1 MLRGVVNHVPI
12 WLLLIAVIAAI
23 VGLVLLLVWLIR
35 RLVPAVREGFD
46 AEVSSQILGVVAA
59 LFGLLLAFIVV
70 IAYQSYGDTQSNVS
84 NEADALAAIVRDS
97 AAFPQPD
104 RARVRGAVGAYVRA
118 VVDDEWP
125 RMHEGKDS
133 ARASA
138 AVDGMYS
145 AIQGVD
151 PSSPR
156 AVAFYDD
163 SVQQLTTALEA
174 RRDRLDDAGG
184 GLPWVIG
191 VLLIVGSIV
200 IVGYTVLV
208 GSRSFWFHAI
218 GAGAVALVLG
228 LSLVVLLDL
237 TYPFSGDLSV
247 SSAPFRTGAL
257 DAVLRAVEVDT
268 PVQMQARR
276 HMIAGDEPHC
286 SLPGRP

>member
-1 MLRGVVNHVPI
+1 VLRGVVNDVPI
-12 WLLLIAVIAAI
+12 WLLLIAVVAAI

-46 AEVSSQILGVVAA
+46 AEVSSQMLGVVAA

-70 IAYQSYGDTQSNVS
+70 IAYQNYGDTQNNVNS
-84 NEADALAAIVRDS
+84 EAGALAAIVRDS
-97 AAFPQPD
+97 GAFPQPD
-104 RARVRGAVGAYVRA
+104 RDRVRGAVGTYVRA

-133 ARASA
+133 ARAST
-138 AVDGMYS
+138 AVDGMYT
-145 AIQGVD
+145 AIQGVN
-151 PSSPR
+151 PTTSR

-163 SVQQLTTALEA
+163 SVQQLTSALEA
-174 RRDRLDDAGG
+174 RRNRLDDAGG

-191 VLLIVGSIV
+191 VLLLVGSIV

-208 GSRSFWFHAI
+208 GSKSFWFHAI
-218 GAGAVALVLG
+218 GAGAIALVLG

-247 SSAPFRTGAL
+247 GSAPFRTGAL
-257 DAVLRAVEVDT
+257 AQFFAPSR
-268 PVQMQARR
+268 
-276 HMIAGDEPHC
+276 
-286 SLPGRP
+286 